1 MLRLGNANAI
11 VIQGLIAPK
20 GLDCL
25 KALIS
30 WEFENKPEGGGE
42 GGRKTLILTAPL
54 VAIGAQK

>member
-30 WEFENKPEGGGE
+30 WEFENKPEKGGME
-42 GGRKTLILTAPL
+42 DEKKNIIP
-54 VAIGAQK
+54 

>member
-30 WEFENKPEGGGE
+30 WEFENKPEM
-42 GGRKTLILTAPL
+42 GRGVWPMKKNTSP
-54 VAIGAQK
+54 